1 MAKGANDLKD
11 ITLAFPLWTR
21 DFILLSLA
29 NLFVFTGFQML
40 MPTLPKYVAAL
51 GGNSLVVGLTIG
63 IFTISAVLVRPWLG
77 REMDRRGRRGIY
89 LLGLLIFVL
98 AVLAYSLATSILILL
113 FLRLIHGAG
122 WGGSTTAGGTMV
134 TDVLPPQRRA
144 EGMGYYGLFSNLAM
158 AIAPALGLVLLE
170 QAGFKILFLTS
181 AALALAAALVVSRV
195 KVPPVASQ
203 GGPPPALFEPRAWH
217 PSLIAFFM
225 TISYGGVVT
234 FLTLYAAERN
244 ITNIGLFFT
253 FYAVALML
261 IRPFAGMVADRR
273 GPALV
278 VVPGLLA
285 TALATLLL
293 SLAGNFHVFL
303 IAGVLYGLGFGSVQ
317 PTLQAMA
324 VAGVAPNRRGAAN
337 GTFFSA
343 FDLGIGLGSTL
354 LGAVAQFTG
363 FAGMYAAASLFSLVG
378 LIVFLLG
385 QKGVSTSQR

>member
-1 MAKGANDLKD
+1 MAKGLDDFKN
-11 ITLAFPLWTR
+11 ISLALPLWTR

-51 GGNSLVVGLTIG
+51 GGNSLVVGFTIG

-89 LLGLLIFVL
+89 LFGLLIFVL
-98 AVLAYSLATSILILL
+98 AVLAYSMATSILFLL
-113 FLRLIHGAG
+113 LLRLIHGVG

-158 AIAPALGLVLLE
+158 AIAPALGLALLE
-170 QAGFKILFLTS
+170 QTSFQILFLTS

-195 KVPPVASQ
+195 KVPPVAGQ
-203 GGPPPALFEPRAWH
+203 GGSPPALFEPRAWR
-217 PSLIAFFM
+217 PSLIAFFL

-244 ITNIGLFFT
+244 IANIGLFFT
-253 FYAVALML
+253 FYAAALML
-261 IRPFAGMVADRR
+261 IRPFAGMVADRS
-273 GPALV
+273 GPAPILI
-278 VVPGLLA
+278 PGLLA

-293 SLAGNFHVFL
+293 SLAGSLQVFL
-303 IAGVLYGLGFGSVQ
+303 MAGVLYGLGFGSVQ

-324 VAGVAPNRRGAAN
+324 VADVAPNRRGAAN

-363 FAGMYAAASLFSLVG
+363 FAGMYALASLFSLGG

-385 QKGVSTSQR
+385 QRRITT